1 MKEEEKFFLLA
12 TARHE
17 NIVSGKEEEKILK
30 EISITT
36 LEKIVRD
43 NHPVF
48 HINQFA
54 QGALQ
59 RKMEKLDEE
68 HLEKYLKDTDSY
80 IRKIAV
86 KALEALEAKGKD
98 EFIKKQLGL

>member
-17 NIVSGKEEEKILK
+17 NVVSEKEEEKVLK
-30 EISITT
+30 GISITT
-36 LEKIVRD
+36 LEKIVRG
-43 NHPVF
+43 NHPIS

-54 QGALQ
+54 ERALQ
-59 RKMEKLDEE
+59 KKMEELDEE
-68 HLEKYLKDTDSY
+68 HLEKYLRDSNSF
-80 IRKIAV
+80 IREVAV
-86 KALEALEAKGKD
+86 KALKAKEKN